1 MKKLKVRQDIQALCK
16 VVLLKLVDVDDF
28 LLTRWKFEKGRLNLI
43 EVQKRIPDLSER
55 RLTLVPVVRLPCS
68 FVFRFKDP

>member
-1 MKKLKVRQDIQALCK
+1 MKKLKVHQDIQALCK

-43 EVQKRIPDLSER
+43 EVQKRILDLSER
-55 RLTLVPVVRLPCS
+55 RLTLVPVVRLSCP